1 MLLSKYIEGRRALG
15 YTLREFAGRIGAHE
29 VSVLNWINGKHRPQD
44 AFVSRIVKA
53 TRGKVTADDLM
64 APWEAR
70 RRKRARKV
78 NGNGRVRH

>member
-1 MLLSKYIEGRRALG
+1 MLLAEYIEGRRAQG

-29 VSVLNWINGKHRPQD
+29 VSVANWIAGKHRPQD
-44 AFVSRIVKA
+44 AFVARIVKA
-53 TRGKVTADDLM
+53 TRGKVTADDLL

-70 RRKRARKV
+70 ERKRKRKI